1 VEIILNVSGSE
12 LFSSSVTANGILNS
26 QNRLL
31 LTGSNPLSS
40 WISSAITSGYD
51 ANTSQGYFNADGS
64 LLLATNGVVVL
75 TLNSAGSN
83 ILFKCYGKQ
92 SSNYNSTNNFKS
104 GTPPL
109 LTYNAATK
117 AIESVPYN
125 NVAASANS
133 ILLTGNQTAT
143 GERI

>member
-1 VEIILNVSGSE
+1 
-12 LFSSSVTANGILNS
+12 LNS

-51 ANTSQGYFNADGS
+51 TTTSQG
-64 LLLATNGVVVL
+64 
-75 TLNSAGSN
+75 
-83 ILFKCYGKQ
+83 LFQRRWFITFSYKWSK
-92 SSNYNSTNNFKS
+92 SFNFKLSRATFASSVTANSLAITTAPITSS
-104 GTPPL
+104 GTPPI

-133 ILLTGNQTAT
+133 ILLTGIKVSQ
-143 GERI
+143 G

>member
-1 VEIILNVSGSE
+1 VEVILNVSGSE

-64 LLLATNGVVVL
+64 LLLATNGV
-75 TLNSAGSN
+75 SR
-83 ILFKCYGKQ
+83 F
-92 SSNYNSTNNFKS
+92 NFKTQQGQHS
-104 GTPPL
+104 L
-109 LTYNAATK
+109 QVLR
-117 AIESVPYN
+117 
-125 NVAASANS
+125 
-133 ILLTGNQTAT
+133 QTV
-143 GERI
+143 